1 MRKIDIATWSRRPQ
15 WEHFSK
21 MNFPF
26 YHVSFYIDVTQAYS
40 YAKLHGVSF
49 YHTICY
55 LVSVTMNDIENFRY
69 RIREDGVYLLDKC
82 HPSFTVLQPGSSEFQ
97 ILTCRLDGSIE
108 EFCRHASDLWDNM
121 CNASPNERQ
130 FIGGDSDVPEEECY
144 FLSCLPWLDTTGMCS
159 ERTLD
164 ATDSVPRVS
173 WGRYTRMDRGDNYI
187 PKLKDWLGLQGQE
200 HPVRQ
205 GKRLWINMTVDVNH
219 RLVDGYHIGKFA
231 TLLQETIDRL

>member
-82 HPSFTVLQPGSSEFQ
+82 HPSFTVLQPGQGVQNS
-97 ILTCRLDGSIE
+97 
-108 EFCRHASDLWDNM
+108 
-121 CNASPNERQ
+121 
-130 FIGGDSDVPEEECY
+130 
-144 FLSCLPWLDTTGMCS
+144 
-159 ERTLD
+159 
-164 ATDSVPRVS
+164 
-173 WGRYTRMDRGDNYI
+173 RY
-187 PKLKDWLGLQGQE
+187 
-200 HPVRQ
+200 
-205 GKRLWINMTVDVNH
+205 
-219 RLVDGYHIGKFA
+219 
-231 TLLQETIDRL
+231 